1 LNEGGSVFSLLIV
14 VNVPIVPIVPIA
26 VNVPIAPGVARRA
39 IFHNHFT
46 SSAAATRA

>member
-14 VNVPIVPIVPIA
+14 PIVPIA
-26 VNVPIAPGVARRA
+26 VNAPIAPGVARRA
-39 IFHNHFT
+39 IFHHHFT